1 MGIPLRLEVQELML
15 SQQVHHVRFHD
26 VPVLWMVLSHLQSR
40 TGNYSDAY
48 ISLKFQIR
56 QVRQAS
62 VLLQEE
68 PEL

>member
-15 SQQVHHVRFHD
+15 SQQVHHVRSHD

-40 TGNYSDAY
+40 TGNCSDAY